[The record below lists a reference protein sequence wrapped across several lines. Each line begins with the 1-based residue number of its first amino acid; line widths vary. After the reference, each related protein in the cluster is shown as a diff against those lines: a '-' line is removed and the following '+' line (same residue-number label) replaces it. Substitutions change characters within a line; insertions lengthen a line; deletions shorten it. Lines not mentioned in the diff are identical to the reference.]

1 MKPLSSVRGLVRESV
16 RKRIAWN
23 GRQRLIAL
31 AAMVL
36 LNACGGG
43 GSAGSAGPSGTNP
56 EPPPPPGGFLS
67 DPELDQRTKAILAET
82 AQRFAAIPDPG
93 PGGVYRATVGPDNQP
108 IATSPSEQELRE
120 IDWAHT
126 LVLDATDPEP
136 DWVVTRLT
144 RSLAWMNAGESLDIG
159 INKVNRLEEVYAP
172 VPAQAMALKVR
183 WQRLDGSLV
192 EGAGSATW
200 VRDGLIRV
208 TAPTGLGPGS
218 LLVALRPTGITDRAT
233 LALAERWSVTFAAN
247 VWATKP
253 GVVDLKTLGELVFTA
268 AGPAVDT
275 LSPADRALATSAA
288 AAAVEWVR
296 KEQEIALPVV
306 LRKAQT
312 PLAVGALVDY
322 RANDGSMP
330 LGGVVRRVWTEG
342 DAQLAIVAPD
352 AKSTY
357 DFPAPPGTA
366 ALKSAGLVPAHQI
379 WVVDGTR
386 LAAEAAAKA
395 AAQQRKVVAT
405 AGQRVAPLA
414 LPDFEFYCKGATF
427 TLEPYMIWGGEWGF
441 RFKLRGA
448 DLKCDPKFKW
458 PVTLGPYW
466 EAGLIALVGAEALKP
481 AAFVTG
487 SIGIKTPFVTTAGW
501 NNKDGGFW
509 KFNTEQAPGRL
520 TGTPLKPSAG
530 MSLSAG
536 VEVKRDTKQPLGG
549 VVGLLVQLDK
559 LLGSLLLDELLQF
572 SVSVQGGGTA
582 ELELPNAAEVYQKAI
597 LKSDSTK
604 NSGFK
609 WDAFIQFGVSTS
621 PVSKKFFDRMK
632 LSFLA
637 DMLQL
642 RPKITLGQWNLKFNG
657 LVKSRLVSKDSAV
670 VDRIGIDYPGW
681 FRNALNTLFSTGA
694 GNFTDTPI
702 AGIVAPREGTALSV
716 FDNDVTNSGTIDASK
731 DCEAFPKLKTPL
743 VACQGPFC
751 SATPDVPLCGD
762 LLGTLTDT
770 IGVGQVGGSASAQIA
785 GSVTPTVAVP
795 LTQYGGSGTQLAWQ
809 KEGTLIGEAGVQFT
823 STASGTCPK
832 VGVFNGD
839 NTLNVTEV
847 IQGGNGQTRELVRSS
862 AVKVCRDGPPPPV
875 WGDPHIGLAN
885 GQGYDF
891 HGEGDFVILQN
902 ADLSAVVHAR
912 FGRVAGTSGA
922 TATQRLAL
930 VVGSDLVE
938 IRPHPVAGALE
949 VRVNGKTFVGS
960 EFSTSRRRYL
970 LPGGGSIFAIERVPG
985 VGNRPSNL
993 LIAWPGKG
1001 EEPSL
1006 GLEVKVNRTNT
1017 TGPHWLDFAPII
1029 DEASE
1034 GTFTGLLGSGSRTA
1048 PGFSSLLLR
1057 SGQPLLADVNAP
1069 LTFGD
1074 VYARLGADWAVQAYE
1089 CLFSGGCQAPSMP
1102 AIAATLTEE
1111 QQLLGQQACSD
1122 IPPGFVR
1129 DACIFDVGI
1138 TGDPT
1143 IASNYGVISSL
1154 PFFSPVPPTTPI
1166 NLALSKGS
1174 IFAGINSTT
1183 VTDLRITTSASTAY
1197 LVTLTLPP
1205 GASLS
1210 WDGVAAAGATSIGSG
1225 TVMAAGP
1232 PAIHM
1237 VSLGCGSQT
1246 GIGSLAFVPTDPV
1259 SGIVTGPIGAVNLRC
1274 GTPDPAP
1281 DPAPVHVAWSNDNS
1295 AALVDAQGRLWTWGY
1310 NYNQVLNR
1318 SFPQPHGPQ
1327 GEIPLPPGCQARTAC
1342 DQISG
1347 SGTPGITFHHEKWP
1361 WVYNNSKVKQVFA
1374 YEHYTKDWDNF
1385 GSTSI
1390 RPKDPPPVTSPMYN
1404 THVSSYALLLDN
1416 GKIVRTFYGYFFNY
1430 DLISHPNYKFT
1441 NVRPIRLWKPWKGE
1455 ATMFLAIDSSE
1466 TLWASS
1472 FWRDPEIWKLELP
1485 GTSFKRLVGDPER
1498 MEWIGAMD
1506 SDGRLRY
1513 SKDKATLFDRHY
1525 ASPPPKSVE
1534 DLLPLATPPGIQVKQ
1549 VAGAVYLD
1557 SLGVLRTLFD
1567 WSASDGTYWSAS
1579 DGTLYPRLLRD
1590 TVITLPGN
1598 ATAVRIDSVG
1608 PLHLVVDS
1616 LGKLHMFGYE
1626 AIGAP
1631 TGMSNPPTT
1640 PGGTDLVQP
1649 AIATAEFP
1657 DGVRVVAAFA
1667 GLERTYEKHPTEDT
1681 GVTRLGAKV
1690 IYAIDTEGRLWAWGS
1705 GPNLAPL
1712 FGAGATVAKPQLVN
1726 ALPPVRYT
1734 SIMALHGAPR
1744 TDVYWRRGQDLRHY
1758 AIDEAGRIHRWGGP
1772 NAAPVEEF
1780 FLEPGKITPLMKQ

>member
-23 GRQRLIAL
+23 GRQRLFAL
-31 AAMVL
+31 AAVVL

-183 WQRLDGSLV
+183 WQKLDGSLV
-192 EGAGSATW
+192 EGAGSAIW
-200 VRDGLIRV
+200 VKDGLIRV

-312 PLAVGALVDY
+312 PLAAGALVDY

-466 EAGLIALVGAEALKP
+466 EAGLIVLVGAEALKP

-509 KFNTEQAPGRL
+509 KFNAEQAPGRL

-536 VEVKRDTKQPLGG
+536 VEVKRDTKQPIGG
-549 VVGLLVQLDK
+549 VVGLLVQLEK

-572 SVSVQGGGTA
+572 SVSIQGGGTA

-597 LKSDSTK
+597 LNSDSTK

-637 DMLQL
+637 DMLQF

-657 LVKSRLVSKDSAV
+657 LVESRLVSKDSAV
-670 VDRIGIDYPGW
+670 VDRIGIDYPAW
-681 FRNALNTLFSTGA
+681 FRNALNTLFSTGS

-702 AGIVAPREGTALSV
+702 AGIVAPREGATLSV
-716 FDNDVTNSGTIDASK
+716 FDKDVTNSGTIYASK
-731 DCEAFPKLKTPL
+731 DCEAFPTLKAPL

-751 SATPDVPLCGD
+751 SATPDVPVCGD
-762 LLGTLTDT
+762 LFGTLTET
-770 IGVGQVGGSASAQIA
+770 IGVGQVGSSASAWIS
-785 GSVTPTVAVP
+785 GTVSPTVAVP

-809 KEGTLIGEAGVQFT
+809 KQGTLIGETGVVFS

-839 NTLNVTEV
+839 NKLNVTEV

-912 FGRVAGTSGA
+912 FGRVAGAPGA

-938 IRPHPVAGALE
+938 IRPDDRHVLARLD
-949 VRVNGKTFVGS
+949 VRVNGKSIAGS
-960 EFSTSRRRYL
+960 GPSVFSTMRRSYR
-970 LPGGGSIFAIERVPG
+970 LPGGGSLFAVERTWP
-985 VGNRPSNL
+985 NQPTNL

-1017 TGPHWLDFAPII
+1017 KGPLWLDFAPII
-1029 DEASE
+1029 DETSE

-1111 QQLLGQQACSD
+1111 QQHLGQQACSD

-1154 PFFSPVPPTTPI
+1154 PLFSPLPPTTPI
-1166 NLALSKGS
+1166 NLTLSQSS
-1174 IFAGINSTT
+1174 ILAVANNTT
-1183 VTDLRITTSASTAY
+1183 VIDLRITTSANTPYQVLLA
-1197 LVTLTLPP
+1197 LPP

-1210 WDGVAAAGATSIGSG
+1210 WDGVTAAGATSIANG
-1225 TVMAAGP
+1225 TVTAAGP
-1232 PAIHM
+1232 PALHK
-1237 VSLGCGSQT
+1237 VSLGCGSQIGT
-1246 GIGSLAFVPTDPV
+1246 GSLLIVPTDPV
-1259 SGIVTGPIGAVNLRC
+1259 SGSATGPVQMVGLSCVSLVDV
-1274 GTPDPAP
+1274 PVPAP
-1281 DPAPVHVAWSNDNS
+1281 VAWSNDMA
-1295 AALVDAQGRLWTWGY
+1295 AALVDAQGRFWTWGY
-1310 NYNQVLNR
+1310 NNYRALNR
-1318 SFPQPHGPQ
+1318 NVPPGGLY
-1327 GEIPLPPGCQARTAC
+1327 GELALPPGCVARTAC

-1347 SGTPGITFHHEKWP
+1347 SSTPGIAQYFDDYQIFAGKKVMQFIGWEYHESDWSNF
-1361 WVYNNSKVKQVFA
+1361 NN
-1374 YEHYTKDWDNF
+1374 D
-1385 GSTSI
+1385 GI
-1390 RPKDPPPVTSPMYN
+1390 RPPDPPPVTPPMYYK
-1404 THVSSYALLLDN
+1404 SSLGYVFLLDSGELVYGAPFGTGASN
-1416 GKIVRTFYGYFFNY
+1416 YYVSRSPAGVVFRKIRSVRLDGEWDRAGY
-1430 DLISHPNYKFT
+1430 
-1441 NVRPIRLWKPWKGE
+1441 
-1455 ATMFLAIDSSE
+1455 LAIDAQGNA
-1466 TLWASS
+1466 WASAANLS
-1472 FWRDPEIWKLELP
+1472 VTKLDAP
-1485 GTSFKRLVGDPER
+1485 DDTSFVRLVGDPES
-1498 MEWIGAMD
+1498 MQWIGVMD
-1506 SDGRLRY
+1506 SNNRLRY
-1513 SKDKATLFDRHY
+1513 SKDHPTLYDFQYDGFD
-1525 ASPPPKSVE
+1525 SPAKQKVE
-1534 DLLPLATPPGIQVKQ
+1534 YLLPLATLIGIHVKQ

-1557 SLGVLRTLFD
+1557 SQGVLRSLFD
-1567 WSASDGTYWSAS
+1567 WTAADGTR
-1579 DGTLYPRLLRD
+1579 YPRLARD
-1590 TVITLPGN
+1590 TVIPLPGN
-1598 ATAVRIDSVG
+1598 AKAVRVDSVG
-1608 PLHLVVDS
+1608 PLHLVVDT

-1640 PGGTDLVQP
+1640 PGGTELVQP

-1657 DGVRVVAAFA
+1657 AGVGIVSAFA
-1667 GLERTYEKHPTEDT
+1667 GLERTYEKHPTEDR
-1681 GVTRLGAKV
+1681 GITRSSAKV

-1726 ALPPVRYT
+1726 VLPPARYA
-1734 SIMALHGAPR
+1734 SIMHLHGAPR

>member
-23 GRQRLIAL
+23 GRQRLFAL
-31 AAMVL
+31 AAVVL

-183 WQRLDGSLV
+183 WQKLDGSLV
-192 EGAGSATW
+192 EGAGSAIW
-200 VRDGLIRV
+200 VKDGLIRV

-275 LSPADRALATSAA
+275 LSPADRALAASAA

-312 PLAVGALVDY
+312 PLAAGAFVDY

-342 DAQLAIVAPD
+342 DAQLVIVAPD

-386 LAAEAAAKA
+386 LAAEAPAKA

-427 TLEPYMIWGGEWGF
+427 TLEPYMIWEGEWGF

-466 EAGLIALVGAEALKP
+466 EAGLITLVGAQALKP

-509 KFNTEQAPGRL
+509 KFNAEQAPGRL

-536 VEVKRDTKQPLGG
+536 VEVKRDTKQPIGG
-549 VVGLLVQLDK
+549 VVGLLVQLEK

-572 SVSVQGGGTA
+572 SVSIQGGGTA

-597 LKSDSTK
+597 LNSDSTK

-637 DMLQL
+637 DMLQF

-681 FRNALNTLFSTGA
+681 FRKALNTLFSTGS

-702 AGIVAPREGTALSV
+702 AGIVAPREGTTLSV
-716 FDNDVTNSGTIDASK
+716 FDNDVTNSGTIYATK
-731 DCEAFPKLKTPL
+731 DCEAFPTLKAPL

-751 SATPDVPLCGD
+751 SATPDVPVCGD
-762 LLGTLTDT
+762 LFGTLTDT
-770 IGVGQVGGSASAQIA
+770 IGVGQVGGSASAWIT
-785 GSVTPTVAVP
+785 GSVTPAVSVP

-809 KEGTLIGEAGVQFT
+809 KQGTLIGEAGVQFS

-839 NTLNVTEV
+839 NKLNVTEV

-912 FGRVAGTSGA
+912 FGRVADTPGA

-938 IRPHPVAGALE
+938 IRPVLGALN
-949 VRVNGKTFVGS
+949 VRVNGKVFAGS
-960 EFSTSRRRYL
+960 EFSVNRRRYL
-970 LPGGGSIFAIERVPG
+970 LPGGGSLFAVERGGTNQPT
-985 VGNRPSNL
+985 NL

-1017 TGPHWLDFAPII
+1017 TGPLWLDFAPII
-1029 DEASE
+1029 DETSE
-1034 GTFTGLLGSGSRTA
+1034 GTFSGLLGSGSRTA

-1111 QQLLGQQACSD
+1111 QQRLGQQACSD

-1166 NLALSKGS
+1166 NLTLSQSS
-1174 IFAGINSTT
+1174 ILAVANNTT
-1183 VTDLRITTSASTAY
+1183 VIHLRITTSANTPYQVLLA
-1197 LVTLTLPP
+1197 LPP

-1232 PAIHM
+1232 PAIHK
-1237 VSLGCGSQT
+1237 VSLGCGSQIGT
-1246 GIGSLAFVPTDPV
+1246 GSLLIVPTDPV
-1259 SGIVTGPIGAVNLRC
+1259 SGSATGPVQTVGLSCVSLVDV
-1274 GTPDPAP
+1274 PVPAP
-1281 DPAPVHVAWSNDNS
+1281 VAWSNDNS

-1310 NYNQVLNR
+1310 NYYQVLNR
-1318 SFPQPHGPQ
+1318 SLPQTHGSL
-1327 GEIPLPPGCQARTAC
+1327 GELPLPLGCEARTAC
-1342 DQISG
+1342 DKISG
-1347 SGTPGITFHHEKWP
+1347 SGTPGITNHHTWLREFFFP
-1361 WVYNNSKVKQVFA
+1361 VPKVKQVFG
-1374 YEHYTKDWDNF
+1374 YEFYQSDWDNF
-1385 GSTSI
+1385 FTGM
-1390 RPKDPPPVTSPMYN
+1390 RPPDPPPVTSPRYN
-1404 THVSSYALLLDN
+1404 KHVWSYVLLLDN
-1416 GKIVRTFYGYFFNY
+1416 GA
-1430 DLISHPNYKFT
+1430 LISTGILYSLLQLEVISSQSGNIFT
-1441 NVRPIRLWKPWKGE
+1441 NVRPIRIERPWDGE
-1455 ATMFLAIDSSE
+1455 RTMFLAIDSSE
-1466 TLWASS
+1466 NVWASS
-1472 FWRDPEIWKLELP
+1472 GCGQKVCKLESP
-1485 GTSFKRLVGDPER
+1485 GASFVRLVGDPES
-1498 MEWIGAMD
+1498 MQWIGAMD
-1506 SDGRLRY
+1506 SNRRLRY
-1513 SKDKATLFDRHY
+1513 SKDQATWYSGVL
-1525 ASPPPKSVE
+1525 PPDKRKVE
-1534 DLLPLATPPGIQVKQ
+1534 HLLPLATPTGIQVTQ

-1567 WSASDGTYWSAS
+1567 WSASDGT
-1579 DGTLYPRLLRD
+1579 LYPRLLRD
-1590 TVITLPGN
+1590 TVITMPGN
-1598 ATAVRIDSVG
+1598 AKAVRIDSVG
-1608 PLHLVVDS
+1608 PLHLVVDN

-1640 PGGTDLVQP
+1640 PGGTELVQP

-1657 DGVRVVAAFA
+1657 AGVSIVSAFA
-1667 GLERTYEKHPTEDT
+1667 GLERTYEKHPTEDR
-1681 GVTRLGAKV
+1681 GVTRSSAKV

-1726 ALPPVRYT
+1726 VLPPARYA
-1734 SIMALHGAPR
+1734 SIMHLHGAPR